1 MIKLIMQYFSLISG
15 VEPEAEDFNRTLSTA
30 LYLKD
35 NNYSNQDIFKM
46 FRFISKKKIEGEDL
60 PKSLWNDSLLEKGK
74 FYFHNKFHIKSKA
87 PTWNPVTFKE
97 ECEPFFIEMK
107 IKYTLEDLRDRFYDK
122 CRISLG
128 LREDKLVEGGLKH
141 LLLKYNN
148 LKAPAIDYIM
158 VMIDLAN
165 EDVDGDIITSVF
177 DLEKYFKSAFIIL
190 EEMVEEATVNK
201 SNKVVWRNKS
211 AM

>member
-1 MIKLIMQYFSLISG
+1 MIKLITQYYSLISG
-15 VEPEAEDFNRTLSTA
+15 IEPDKKDFNRTLSTA

-46 FRFISKKKIEGEDL
+46 FRFISKKKIKGEDL
-60 PKSLWNDSLLEKGK
+60 PKSLWNNSLLEKGK
-74 FYFHNKFHIKSKA
+74 FYFHNEFHIKSKP
-87 PTWNPVTFKE
+87 PTWNPITFKE

-107 IKYTLEDLRDRFYDK
+107 IQYSLEDLRNRFYDK

-141 LLLKYNN
+141 LLLKYSN

-165 EDVDGDIITSVF
+165 EDVDGEIITNVF
-177 DLEKYFKSAFIIL
+177 DLERYFKSAFIIL

-201 SNKVVWRNKS
+201 SNKVVWRNTS